1 MREIKTLTKKLGDV
15 LKKEGIKGVQKRTQH
30 FIAQRKEAS
39 IKGEIFKDVLFING
53 CSRDLLGQ
61 SVRYRVDH
69 QKEQQEC
76 FGMTCDEVF
85 YKNIHFFIRL
95 PGTDL
100 RNFL

>member
-1 MREIKTLTKKLGDV
+1 M
-15 LKKEGIKGVQKRTQH
+15 
-30 FIAQRKEAS
+30 AQRKEAS

-69 QKEQQEC
+69 QKEQLEC

-85 YKNIHFFIRL
+85 YKNIHLDQVRL
-95 PGTDL
+95 Y
-100 RNFL
+100 RNFILFRCIHTPELLSLIHI

>member
-39 IKGEIFKDVLFING
+39 IKGEIFKYVLFING

-69 QKEQQEC
+69 QKEQLEC
-76 FGMTCDEVF
+76 FGLYRAKMYLRQLVLR
-85 YKNIHFFIRL
+85 KL
-95 PGTDL
+95 PG
-100 RNFL
+100 